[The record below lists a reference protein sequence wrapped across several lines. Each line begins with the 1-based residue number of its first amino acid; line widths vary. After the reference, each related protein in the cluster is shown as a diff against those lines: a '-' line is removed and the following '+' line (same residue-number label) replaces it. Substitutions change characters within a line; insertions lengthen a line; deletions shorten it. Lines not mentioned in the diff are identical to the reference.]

1 MNKKKFPMIRELT
14 SIDAYKAFIDDLSA
28 DPAFSDPML
37 STDEQ
42 IETNL
47 LHAFDDPCDHVLGVF
62 EDETMTGLF
71 VFLVLKEERYVEM
84 LVGLSRSA
92 DAYEEAADWLKE
104 HCPGYQIDFVFNP
117 DNSVIRD
124 VLLEKGAVFAEK
136 QKKMLLTED
145 PPAVDTAGIE
155 PLSERYLDPY
165 VAVHSTDG
173 YWTGD
178 KVAKALDTFRVF
190 LAIDEGIVVG
200 YIDVTK
206 NNEENEPFDLFVLE
220 AYRRRGWGRKLLAA
234 AIEAN
239 RPKNMM
245 LIVDV
250 GNDPAIALYSS
261 MGFTDV
267 PDKLNQLA
275 TWYAV

>member
-1 MNKKKFPMIRELT
+1 MIRKLT
-14 SIDAYKAFIDDLSA
+14 SLDAYKAFVDDLNA

-42 IETNL
+42 IEYNL
-47 LHAFDDPCDHVLGVF
+47 QRAFEDPCDHVLGAF
-62 EDETMTGLF
+62 ENDTMTGLF
-71 VFLVLKEERYVEM
+71 VFLVLDEDRYVEM

-92 DAYEEAADWLKE
+92 AAYEEAANWLKAR
-104 HCPGYQIDFVFNP
+104 CPGYQIDFVFNP
-117 DNSVIRD
+117 GNRVIRD
-124 VLLEKGAVFAEK
+124 VLTNLGAVFAEE
-136 QKKMLLTED
+136 QKKMLLTEE
-145 PPAVDTAGIE
+145 PPAVDTTGIE
-155 PLSERYLDPY
+155 PLSDRYLEQY

-178 KVAKALDTFRVF
+178 RVANALDTFRVF
-190 LAIDEGIVVG
+190 LAIDNGTVAG

-206 NNEENEPFDLFVLE
+206 DNEENEPFDLLVLK

-250 GNDPAIALYSS
+250 GNAPAIALYAS

-267 PDKLNQLA
+267 PETLNQLA